1 MTLLQAHR
9 ILIGSALALFL
20 LYGLL
25 TLSGR
30 LPAGGRW
37 RRVEGGA
44 SLLVAAGLGAYLY
57 TLRGG
62 RDQGG
67 L

>member
-9 ILIGSALALFL
+9 ILIASALVMFV
-20 LYGLL
+20 LYGAL

-30 LPAGGRW
+30 LPAGGGW
-37 RRVEGGA
+37 RRMEGGV

-57 TLRGG
+57 ALRGG
-62 RDQGG
+62 RKTDRP
-67 L
+67 